1 MKGDAQK
8 ADNAAVPD
16 HLWLGKFA
24 WVATLAVTTLKRFLQ
39 VEEREL
45 AATDTPT
52 NTKSDG
58 EEPQEVEGW
67 GR

>member
-1 MKGDAQK
+1 M
-8 ADNAAVPD
+8 
-16 HLWLGKFA
+16 WLGEGNDRVQDF
-24 WVATLAVTTLKRFLQ
+24 WVATLAATTLKRFLQ
-39 VEEREL
+39 VEEREC